1 MTGLECGQRS
11 STWETSIQ
19 SPAPKERQMFRK
31 PDIKKDFKDIQMI
44 YQYDRTRRA
53 EACYNVSLSET
64 EAGASLV

>member
-19 SPAPKERQMFRK
+19 SPAPEERQMFRK

-44 YQYDRTRRA
+44 YQYDIARH
-53 EACYNVSLSET
+53 T
-64 EAGASLV
+64 EAFL